1 MIAPGGLQ
9 EDDFEGELLRSVL
22 PGDEH
27 ERGWLVFI
35 STLGTVVDWA
45 WMFTR
50 SFTRATGS
58 QFLISIVYI
67 YNTPPFTPSTRD
79 ALTQTPIKN
88 KSKKVGD
95 CSPTC
100 GMRSLS
106 GVKTRKVVPQER
118 RTKMLDE

>member
-1 MIAPGGLQ
+1 VTYSHVPPPADHNPDALLAKELCDLLIGLETTIPELGRAIASL
-9 EDDFEGELLRSVL
+9 
-22 PGDEH
+22 
-27 ERGWLVFI
+27 
-35 STLGTVVDWA
+35 
-45 WMFTR
+45 
-50 SFTRATGS
+50 
-58 QFLISIVYI
+58 
-67 YNTPPFTPSTRD
+67 
-79 ALTQTPIKN
+79 LTQTPIKN